1 MTSYIYKEIHE
12 GKSTWLCCVTLRQ
25 MFVSLPWA
33 AYEDLGAEDRIW
45 QARGGAEFV
54 TKWKI
59 CRNALCL
66 RSHTQIA
73 IFVQPYHVFLLFT

>member
-1 MTSYIYKEIHE
+1 MRERAP
-12 GKSTWLCCVTLRQ
+12 GFVVLPL

-45 QARGGAEFV
+45 QARGGAEFF

-59 CRNALCL
+59 CRNALRL
-66 RSHTQIA
+66 RSRTQIG